1 MSDTPSDQVPDSVST
16 EALFAALGRGFPDP
30 TALQTFHFG
39 DTSRHEGLDDLV
51 VLLTLIFSQ
60 KDPRPGPS
68 VVQTI
73 GAIAY
78 VSDLL
83 NRKIR
88 EATSASLQALEQD
101 FERVAGKDP
110 SQVRKSRMA
119 LAAVNEDARLTFAT
133 FDKLRSAAFELQ
145 GKARQGA
152 IILEMVQTRGKS
164 PDPCR
169 RQRFVSD
176 QFLDSIG
183 IDREAFDSYF
193 KNRTGS

>member
-30 TALQTFHFG
+30 TALQAFHFG
-39 DTSRHEGLDDLV
+39 DTQQHEGLDDLV

-60 KDPRPGPS
+60 KEPRPSPS

-78 VSDLL
+78 ISDLL
-83 NRKIR
+83 NRNIR
-88 EATSASLQALEQD
+88 EATNASLQALEQD
-101 FERVAGKDP
+101 FERVVNSDP
-110 SQVRKSRMA
+110 GRVREARTI

-133 FDKLRSAAFELQ
+133 LDKLRSAAFELQ

-152 IILEMVQTRGKS
+152 TILEMVQTRGKS

-176 QFLDSIG
+176 QFLNSIG

-193 KNRTGS
+193 KNRAGC

>member
-1 MSDTPSDQVPDSVST
+1 MSDTPSDQAPDSVST
-16 EALFAALGRGFPDP
+16 EALFAALGRGFPEP

-60 KDPRPGPS
+60 GKARPGPS

-78 VSDLL
+78 ISDLL
-83 NRKIR
+83 DRKIR
-88 EATSASLQALEQD
+88 EATSASLQVLEQD
-101 FERVAGKDP
+101 FERAVNSDP
-110 SQVRKSRMA
+110 GRVREARTI
-119 LAAVNEDARLTFAT
+119 LAAVNKDARLTFAT
-133 FDKLRSAAFELQ
+133 LDKLRSAAFELQ

-152 IILEMVQTRGKS
+152 TILEMVQTRGKS

-176 QFLDSIG
+176 RFLDSVG